1 MACRMRA
8 KSNPSGN
15 PVDGTGKYFAQLS
28 PGLECGIMREKSKG
42 AVHDA
47 VCQEENALCNPE

>member
-15 PVDGTGKYFAQLS
+15 PVDGTDKYFAQLS
-28 PGLECGIMREKSKG
+28 PGLGCGIMEEKSKG
-42 AVHDA
+42 AFYDA
-47 VCQEENALCNPE
+47 VYQEENALCNPE